1 MKVSFRRLIFA
12 GVVLLS
18 ITTLLAVNGTHL
30 PVVFAQTAAK
40 PQLSEQAF
48 KNIQVLKGI
57 TVDDFMGT
65 MGLFS
70 AALSVCCGDCHTGAG
85 TSDPKWDDDAPPK
98 KKVAR
103 RMIAMVNTI
112 NKENFGGR
120 TVITCWTCHRGA
132 ESPAQTPPIDTVYAA
147 SPNFVPP
154 DILPAAPPKT
164 SGTPSADE
172 ILDKYIQALGGADQ
186 LAKLTS
192 YRLKGSSLLFGAAG
206 GDPAEILAKAPGN
219 IALEV
224 HQKEG
229 EMART
234 SNGREAWVVLPLTV
248 VKEYPLTSSAL
259 EGAKLV
265 GEMAFP
271 GRIKQYLTNWKVS
284 YPTTIDGKDVYVVQ
298 GSGPS
303 GLLATFYFDKQS
315 GLLNRMVYYFNSAMG
330 RVPTQIDYS
339 DYRAVAGVKLPFK
352 WTYGW
357 VSGQEQYAFTDAE
370 PNAVIADSAFAK
382 PAGAQK

>member
-1 MKVSFRRLIFA
+1 LIFA
-12 GVVLLS
+12 GVVAVS

-30 PVVFAQTAAK
+30 SVVFAQTAAK

-57 TVDDFMGT
+57 PVDEFMGT

-70 AALSVCCGDCHTGAG
+70 AALAVCCGDCHTGAG
-85 TSDPKWDDDAPPK
+85 TSDPKWEDDTPPK
-98 KKVAR
+98 KKIAR

-120 TVITCWTCHRGA
+120 NVITCWTCHRGTEA
-132 ESPAQTPPIDTVYAA
+132 PAQTPPIDAIYST
-147 SPNFVPP
+147 PTFVPP
-154 DILPAAPPKT
+154 DILPTANPAT
-164 SGTPSADE
+164 SGTPPADK
-172 ILDKYIQALGGADQ
+172 ILDNYIEALGGADQ

-192 YRLKGSSLLFGAAG
+192 YRLKGTSLLFGAAG
-206 GDPAEILAKAPGN
+206 GDPAEILAKAPDN

-234 SNGREAWVVLPLTV
+234 YNGREGWVVLPLTV
-248 VKEYPLTSSAL
+248 VKEYPLTDGAF
-259 EGAKLV
+259 EGAKLLA
-265 GEMAFP
+265 EMAFP
-271 GRIKQYLTNWKVS
+271 GKIKQYLTNWKVT
-284 YPTTIDGKDVYVVQ
+284 YPATVDGKDVYVVQ
-298 GSGPS
+298 GTGPS
-303 GLLATFYFDKQS
+303 NLLATLYFDKKS
-315 GLLNRMVYYFNSAMG
+315 GLLNRLVYYANSVMG

-339 DYRAVAGVKLPFK
+339 DYRAVAGVKIPFK

-357 VSGQEQYAFTDAE
+357 VSGQEQYAFTDAQADVAI
-370 PNAVIADSAFAK
+370 PDSAFTNPSAAK
-382 PAGAQK
+382 K

>member
-1 MKVSFRRLIFA
+1 MKFALRRFILA
-12 GVVLLS
+12 GVVALSTAILLV
-18 ITTLLAVNGTHL
+18 VNGAHL
-30 PVVFAQTAAK
+30 PVAFAQTAAK
-40 PQLSEQAF
+40 PQLSDQAF

-57 TVDDFMGT
+57 PVDEFMGT

-70 AALSVCCGDCHTGAG
+70 AALAVCCGDCHTGAG
-85 TSDPKWDDDAPPK
+85 TSDPKWEDDTPPK
-98 KKVAR
+98 KKMAR

-120 TVITCWTCHRGA
+120 NVITCWTCHRGNEA
-132 ESPAQTPPIDTVYAA
+132 PAQTPQIDAIYST
-147 SPNFVPP
+147 PTFVPP
-154 DILPAAPPKT
+154 DILPTANPAT
-164 SGTPSADE
+164 SGTPPTDK
-172 ILDKYIQALGGADQ
+172 ILDNYIQALGGADQ

-206 GDPAEILAKAPGN
+206 GDPAEILAKAPDN

-234 SNGREAWVVLPLTV
+234 YNGREGWVVLPLTV
-248 VKEYPLTSSAL
+248 VKEYPLTDGAF

-265 GEMAFP
+265 AEMAFP
-271 GRIKQYLTNWKVS
+271 GKIKQYLTNWKVT
-284 YPTTIDGKDVYVVQ
+284 YPATVDGKDVYVVQ
-298 GSGPS
+298 GTGPS
-303 GLLATFYFDKQS
+303 NLLATLYFDKQS
-315 GLLNRMVYYFNSAMG
+315 GLLNRLVYYANSVMG

-339 DYRAVAGVKLPFK
+339 DYRPVAGVKIPFK

-357 VSGQEQYAFTDAE
+357 VSGQEQYAFTEAQVDVAL
-370 PNAVIADSAFAK
+370 PDSAFTNPSARK
-382 PAGAQK
+382 